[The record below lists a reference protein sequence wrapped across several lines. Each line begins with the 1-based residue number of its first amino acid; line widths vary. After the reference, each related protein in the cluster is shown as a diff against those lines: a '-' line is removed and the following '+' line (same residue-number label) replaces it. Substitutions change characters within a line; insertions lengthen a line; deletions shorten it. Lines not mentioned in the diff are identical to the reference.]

1 MTLKD
6 RCVRGRARVLVC
18 VCVCVLD
25 VCHCGCV
32 FECVRAILCVRECV
46 YGCVIVCVGIDVCYD
61 YECLCVKTVVACCM
75 RV

>member
-1 MTLKD
+1 M
-6 RCVRGRARVLVC
+6 RVC
-18 VCVCVLD
+18 

-32 FECVRAILCVRECV
+32 FECVRAILSVRECV

-61 YECLCVKTVVACCM
+61 YECACVKTVVACCM